1 MKRPVLVVGATSA
14 IARGTAAALA
24 RRGYSL
30 YLAGRDLSELA
41 RIAADLRIR
50 YQAEV
55 GYGMV
60 DISDYSAHRPFLRQV
75 AEQAGGL
82 AGVLL
87 AAGYLGDSTAA
98 RTCFKEAERILT
110 VNLAGAV
117 SFLGE
122 CTNYLEEQGE
132 GFIIGLSSVAG
143 DRGRQSNYHYGTAK
157 GGLSIFLQGLRNRLF
172 PAGIRVITVKPGFV
186 DTGMTFGLP
195 GLFLVASPVA
205 VGERIAAAL
214 EQSQDIIYVPWFWRY
229 IMLII
234 RLLPEFIFKRLKL

>member
-30 YLAGRDLSELA
+30 YLVGRDPSELA
-41 RIAADLRIR
+41 RIAADLGIR
-50 YQAEV
+50 YQVEV
-55 GYGMV
+55 DYGVV

-87 AAGYLGDSTAA
+87 AAGYLGDSAVA

-110 VNLAGAV
+110 VNLTGAV

-122 CTNYLEEQGE
+122 CANYLEEQGG
-132 GFIIGLSSVAG
+132 GFVIGLSSVAG

-172 PAGIRVITVKPGFV
+172 PAGVRVITVKPGFV